1 MTAIPRRLCI
11 FLLHLALLIALWT
24 TALGRVSERPT
35 ALRLLTGVGTHV
47 LNPVLTAGGNGVGP
61 AAYDALQQLAKAKP
75 DDQLPLPGIKAP
87 IYGRDIAGQSFDQ
100 GTRTIYTKV
109 AAAYYDGGQSA
120 ALALPPDLT
129 NVLFDYRA
137 LTQFSKDHGTPVT
150 LPQIPTGLLDLLSH
164 TGLSAST
171 FTQAGHDGTVRV
183 ATFAWIA
190 SLLLGLLVFFLSR
203 GGRRIFSVSNAF
215 SNAALPGLILLAILW
230 FIVGRD
236 PTRFPAINGLSDIVF
251 GAFMPVYLGAF
262 LAGLA
267 GQVGAGV
274 LKLTYHPTPHA
285 GGPRPPREP
294 EPVPVRSYAPPRPA
308 PTVQSNL
315 PEAPYPGSQG
325 YGQRQ
330 QYPGNDPQPP
340 RYGGSQSAYPG
351 YGQRPQS
358 PYPGA
363 GSQLGGYP
371 GSAYPPSSSLFPG
384 PDQQSGYP
392 GSAPQQPYPGY
403 GQQGQPRSPYPGGG
417 QRPYPRDPYGDP
429 GPGDPDGETQPF

>member
-1 MTAIPRRLCI
+1 MWTIPRRISLI
-11 FLLHLALLIALWT
+11 LLHIALLTALWT
-24 TALGRVSERPT
+24 TALGRLSEQPT
-35 ALRLLTGVGTHV
+35 AVRLLTGVGTHV
-47 LNPVLTAGGNGVGP
+47 LNPVLTAGGNGIGP
-61 AAYDALQQLAKAKP
+61 GAYDQLQQLAAAKP
-75 DDQLPLPGIKAP
+75 NDPLPLPGIKVP

-109 AAAYYDGGQSA
+109 ADAYYKGGMNA

-129 NVLFDYRA
+129 NVFFDYGA
-137 LTQFSKDHGTPVT
+137 LSQFSKDHGSPVA

-164 TGLSAST
+164 IGLSAST

-203 GGRRIFSVSNAF
+203 RSRRLFSVSNAL
-215 SNAALPGLILLAILW
+215 SNAALPGLVLLAILW

-236 PTRFPAINGLSDIVF
+236 PNRFPAVNGLSDIVF

-267 GQVGAGV
+267 GQVAAGV
-274 LKLTYHPTPHA
+274 LKFAYHPTA
-285 GGPRPPREP
+285 RPPREP
-294 EPVPVRSYAPPRPA
+294 EPAPVRAYAPPRPS
-308 PTVQSNL
+308 TVQSNL
-315 PEAPYPGSQG
+315 PEEPYPGSQG

-340 RYGGSQSAYPG
+340 GYGGGSQSAYPGSRG

-363 GSQLGGYP
+363 GSQQGGYP
-371 GSAYPPSSSLFPG
+371 GPAYPPPSPYPG

-392 GSAPQQPYPGY
+392 GSATGQPYPGY
-403 GQQGQPRSPYPGGG
+403 GRQSQPQPPYPGGA
-417 QRPYPRDPYGDP
+417 QRPYPRDPYGNP
-429 GPGDPDGETQPF
+429 GPADPDGGTQPF